1 MGERNK
7 LPEIIKVKKIITGKN
22 LKNQENSFRRLI
34 IKDPRLLDFP
44 TLATKYCPTDTPINA
59 VGAIEILK
67 AKANC
72 PAAFSP
78 KFISTN
84 ISVDIE

>member
-1 MGERNK
+1 MS
-7 LPEIIKVKKIITGKN
+7 
-22 LKNQENSFRRLI
+22 LKNQENSFCIRI
-34 IKDPRLLDFP
+34 IKDLRLLDFP

-67 AKANC
+67 ANANC

-78 KFISTN
+78 NFVNIKIS
-84 ISVDIE
+84 IEVE